1 MPGPCYAEVMAERGA
16 TRVLYALKA
25 TGPQTADAIARRLGF
40 TPTAARQH
48 LDRLLSEAL
57 VQFADRRRGIGR
69 PARLWSLTAKGHG
82 RFPDNHAGLSLEL
95 LRAAGKAFGAHGL
108 ARLIAEREKAMER
121 LYQARLAGA
130 AGLAGRLRRLA
141 VQRSEEGYMA
151 AVERK
156 TDGSFLLK
164 ENHCPICVAAKAC
177 QGLCRSELD
186 LFQRLLA
193 PEAEVERVEH
203 IIAGARRCAY
213 RITPKEKPRGAARG

>member
-1 MPGPCYAEVMAERGA
+1 MAERSA

-40 TPTAARQH
+40 TATAARQH

-57 VQFADRRRGIGR
+57 VQFTDRRRGIGR

-95 LRAAGKAFGAHGL
+95 LRAAAKAFGAGGL
-108 ARLIAEREKAMER
+108 ARLIAEREKVMER
-121 LYQARLAGA
+121 LYQVRLAGG

-141 VQRSEEGYMA
+141 SQRSEEGYMA
-151 AVERK
+151 AIERK
-156 TDGSFLLK
+156 PDGSFLLK
-164 ENHCPICVAAKAC
+164 ENHCPICVAAKTC

-186 LFQRLLA
+186 LFRRLLG
-193 PEAEVERVEH
+193 PEADVERVEH
-203 IIAGARRCAY
+203 IMAGARRCAY
-213 RITPKEKPRGAARG
+213 RITPMDKRRRVS

>member
-1 MPGPCYAEVMAERGA
+1 MPAPCYAGTMAERNA
-16 TRVLYALKA
+16 TRLLYALKA
-25 TGPQTADAIARRLGF
+25 AGPQTAGAIARRLGF

-48 LDRLLSEAL
+48 LDRLRGEGL
-57 VQFADRRRGIGR
+57 VAFADRRSGVGR

-82 RFPDNHAGLSLEL
+82 RFPDNHAGLSLEIL
-95 LRAAGKAFGAHGL
+95 LAAGKAFGARGL
-108 ARLIAEREKAMER
+108 ARLVAEREKAMER

-130 AGLAGRLRRLA
+130 SGLADRLRRLA
-141 VQRSEEGYMA
+141 RQRSEEGYMA

-156 TDGSFLLK
+156 ADGSFLLK

-186 LFQRLLA
+186 LFRRMLG

-203 IIAGARRCAY
+203 VIAGGRRCAY
-213 RITPKEKPRGAARG
+213 RVAPKGVWRKRR

>member
-1 MPGPCYAEVMAERGA
+1 MAERSA

-25 TGPQTADAIARRLGF
+25 AGPQTADAIARRLGF

-57 VQFADRRRGIGR
+57 VEFTDRRKGIGR
-69 PARLWSLTAKGHG
+69 PARLWSLTIEGHG

-95 LRAAGKAFGAHGL
+95 LRATEKAFGKRGL
-108 ARLIAEREKAMER
+108 ARLIAVREKAMER
-121 LYQARLAGA
+121 LYRARLAGA

-141 VQRSEEGYMA
+141 GQRSEEGYMA
-151 AVERK
+151 AVERR

-186 LFQRLLA
+186 LFRRLLA

-203 IIAGARRCAY
+203 VIAGARRCAY
-213 RITPKEKPRGAARG
+213 RITPKEKPPRLARS

>member
-1 MPGPCYAEVMAERGA
+1 MAERSA
-16 TRVLYALKA
+16 TRLLHALKA
-25 TGPQTADAIARRLGF
+25 AGPQTADAIARRLGF

-57 VQFADRRRGIGR
+57 VQFTDRHQGVGR

-82 RFPDNHAGLSLEL
+82 CFPDNHAGLSLEL
-95 LRAAGKAFGAHGL
+95 LRAAGKAFGPRGL

-141 VQRSEEGYMA
+141 SQRSEEGYMA

-164 ENHCPICVAAKAC
+164 ENHCPICVAARTC
-177 QGLCRSELD
+177 QGLCRSELE
-186 LFQRLLA
+186 LFRRLLG

-203 IIAGARRCAY
+203 IIAGAGRCAY
-213 RITPKEKPRGAARG
+213 RITPMEKPGD

>member
-1 MPGPCYAEVMAERGA
+1 MAGRSA
-16 TRVLYALKA
+16 QRLLHALKA
-25 TGPQTADAIARRLGF
+25 AGPQTADAIARRLGF

-48 LDRLLSEAL
+48 LERLAAEGL
-57 VQFADRRRGIGR
+57 VEFVDRRRGVGR

-95 LRAAGKAFGAHGL
+95 LRAAGKAFGARGL

-121 LYQARLAGA
+121 IYRARLAGEV
-130 AGLAGRLRRLA
+130 GLAGRLRRLA
-141 VQRSEEGYMA
+141 SQRSEEGYMA

-164 ENHCPICVAAKAC
+164 ENHCPICVAARTC

-186 LFQRLLA
+186 LFRRLLG
-193 PEAEVERVEH
+193 PEAEVARVEH

-213 RITPKEKPRGAARG
+213 RITPMEKPRKVA